1 MQNEFYL
8 KYKEQIQQS
17 EAELLTDI
25 YRTLPNQTHGDAK
38 LIEHV
43 VSRIKTYESSVE
55 KLKNAGYAPT
65 VDNAIEVLSDII
77 GVRLIAHFIG
87 DIYTIR
93 NILANSGKFEIVKEK
108 DYVMNPKP
116 SGYRGYH
123 IIVMTNYNNFPI
135 RAEIQIRTVA
145 MDCWASLEHQ
155 IRYKKG
161 IKNTDIISSEL
172 KRCSNDLMSA
182 AIAMEQIWTMVQN
195 QEQETESWD
204 SFDIPNEI
212 ENKE

>member
-8 KYKEQIQQS
+8 NYKEQIKQS
-17 EAELLTDI
+17 EAELLADV
-25 YRTLPNQTHGDAK
+25 YRTLPAQTNGEKK

-43 VSRIKTYESSVE
+43 VSRIKSYESSVD
-55 KLKNAGYAPT
+55 KLKRAGYAPT
-65 VDNAIEVLSDII
+65 EENAVNVLSDVI
-77 GVRLIAHFIG
+77 GIRLIAHFIG

-93 NILANSGKFEIVKEK
+93 NIIANSGKFEIVKEK

-123 IIVMTNYNNFPI
+123 IIVMTQYNNFPI
-135 RAEIQIRTVA
+135 KAEIQIRTVA

-161 IKNTDIISSEL
+161 IKNTDIITSEL

-182 AIAMEQIWTMVQN
+182 DIAMEQIWTMVQN
-195 QEQETESWD
+195 QEQETENWD
-204 SFDIPNEI
+204 MFEIPNTRE
-212 ENKE
+212 EA